1 MVDVHAQPV
10 RSRPMSETLRADIAI
25 IGSGPGG
32 GTLFH
37 AAADAGADVL
47 LVERGGFIPQEPE
60 NWDVRAVFD
69 SARYRAH
76 DYWLDGN
83 GARFRPGIYYNV
95 GGSSKLWG
103 ACLTR
108 FRAEDFE
115 TLQLPDGVS
124 PAWPFSYQSLAP
136 YYTKAEQLYEVHG
149 TIGDDP
155 TAPPQD
161 PLPLPPVAHEPVIAG
176 VFESFRDQGLH
187 PYVLPLGIDRHDG
200 GSCVRCRTCD
210 GFPCRVRAKN
220 DAEIQCVRPAMAAPN
235 ARLAIDTRVEKL
247 LTSASGD
254 RVVAAE
260 AYRGRERIRIEADR
274 FVVSCGAANSAA
286 LLLRSRNAAHPTGLA
301 NSSDQIG
308 RNYMQHQYSAIM
320 AVHPLRRTE
329 LVYQKTVGINDFYLP
344 KADRPYA
351 LGNIQALGKLQA
363 GMLTADMPWMPRPL
377 MTYLTDR
384 STDWWT
390 TTEDLPDPSNRVTLT
405 SDGGIQLTYRR
416 TSPKA
421 QRELTTLAKRALRRA
436 GFPLV
441 FARTMP
447 LATTS
452 AQCGTARAGTDPR
465 SSVVDPLCRSHDI
478 DNLYVVDSS
487 FFPSAGALNPGLTI
501 AAQALRVADQ
511 SDLVGGPHDSSTWRS
526 AHSVTGQSV

>member
-1 MVDVHAQPV
+1 MV
-10 RSRPMSETLRADIAI
+10 M
-25 IGSGPGG
+25 
-32 GTLFH
+32 
-37 AAADAGADVL
+37 
-47 LVERGGFIPQEPE
+47 
-60 NWDVRAVFD
+60 
-69 SARYRAH
+69 
-76 DYWLDGN
+76 
-83 GARFRPGIYYNV
+83 
-95 GGSSKLWG
+95 
-103 ACLTR
+103 
-108 FRAEDFE
+108 
-115 TLQLPDGVS
+115 
-124 PAWPFSYQSLAP
+124 
-136 YYTKAEQLYEVHG
+136 
-149 TIGDDP
+149 
-155 TAPPQD
+155 
-161 PLPLPPVAHEPVIAG
+161 
-176 VFESFRDQGLH
+176 
-187 PYVLPLGIDRHDG
+187 
-200 GSCVRCRTCD
+200 
-210 GFPCRVRAKN
+210 
-220 DAEIQCVRPAMAAPN
+220 PN

-247 LTSASGD
+247 VTSASGD

-260 AYRGRERIRIEADR
+260 AYRGRERIRIEADK

-308 RNYMQHQYSAIM
+308 RNYMQHQFSAIL

-344 KADRPYA
+344 NADRPYA

-377 MTYLTDR
+377 MTYLTER

-405 SDGGIQLTYRR
+405 RDGGIRLTYRR
-416 TSPKA
+416 TNPKA
-421 QRELTTLAKRALRRA
+421 QRELTILAKRALRRA

-441 FARTMP
+441 FAKTMP

-452 AQCGTARAGTDPR
+452 AQCGTARAGTDAR

-501 AAQALRVADQ
+501 AAQALRVAEQ
-511 SDLVGGPHDSSTWRS
+511 SDLLGGPHDSSTWRS
-526 AHSVTGQSV
+526 AYRVTGHSV